1 LPSDHRQQRHPLAF
15 GAGKPYLRF
24 RNDVKNGENFMAGK
38 LLSIGECMVEL
49 MQAEGDLLRKG
60 YAGDTFNTAYYAR
73 TFLPADWT
81 VDYLTAVGTDT
92 VSNEMLAFI
101 EKTGVGTNQIRRV
114 EGRSPGLYM
123 IHLKDGERSFSYWR
137 SVSAAKTLADDANHL
152 RAAIEGSDI
161 IVFSGITLAILA
173 PSAVETLLSE
183 LRRAKAA
190 GKLVVFDPNIRSRL
204 WDDKQYMLDTISA
217 GARAASMVMPSF
229 DDEADH
235 FGDADVAATIARY
248 RGLGVEN
255 IVVKDGPKGVTLSF
269 GDAPLQFVPSA
280 NVDKIVD
287 TTSAGDSFN
296 GAFLARYA
304 VDGDPVKA
312 AGFAASAAA
321 AVIQH
326 HGALVSRDKLPS
338 A

>member
-1 LPSDHRQQRHPLAF
+1 
-15 GAGKPYLRF
+15 
-24 RNDVKNGENFMAGK
+24 MART

-60 YAGDTFNTAYYAR
+60 YAGDSFNTAYYAR
-73 TFLPADWT
+73 RFLPADWS

-92 VSNEMLAFI
+92 VSDDMLAFI
-101 EKTGVGTNQIRRV
+101 ETTGVGTRHIRRV

-137 SVSAAKTLADDANHL
+137 SVSAAKTLADDADHL
-152 RAAIEGSDI
+152 RGAIETADI

-173 PSAVETLLSE
+173 PDAVETLLSE

-190 GKLVVFDPNIRSRL
+190 GKLVVFDPNIRARL
-204 WDDKQYMLDTISA
+204 WDDRQRMLDTISD
-217 GARAASMVMPSF
+217 GARAASLVMPSF
-229 DDEADH
+229 DDEATY
-235 FGDADVAATIARY
+235 FGDADIAATIARY
-248 RGLGVEN
+248 RNLGVEH
-255 IVVKDGPKGVTLSF
+255 IVVKDGAKGVTLSF
-269 GDAPLQFVPSA
+269 AGKAEVFVPSQA
-280 NVDKIVD
+280 VDKIVD

-304 VDGDPVKA
+304 VNRDAKA
-312 AGFAASAAA
+312 AAEFATKAAA

-326 HGALVSRDKLPS
+326 HGALIAADKLPT

>member
-1 LPSDHRQQRHPLAF
+1 
-15 GAGKPYLRF
+15 
-24 RNDVKNGENFMAGK
+24 MAGK

-73 TFLPADWT
+73 LFLPCDWS
-81 VDYLTAVGTDT
+81 VDYLTAVGTDA
-92 VSNEMLAFI
+92 VSDEMLAFI
-101 EKTGVGTNQIRRV
+101 EKTGVGTSSIRRV

-137 SVSAAKTLADDANHL
+137 SVSAAKTLADDASHL
-152 RAAIEGSDI
+152 RTAIEASDI

-190 GKLVVFDPNIRSRL
+190 GKLVVFDPNIRPRL
-204 WDDKQYMLDTISA
+204 WDDKAYMRETVSA
-217 GARAASMVMPSF
+217 GARASSLVMPSF
-229 DDEADH
+229 DDEQAH
-235 FGDADVAATIARY
+235 FGDADIAATIARY
-248 RGLGVEN
+248 RGLGVDN

-280 NVDKIVD
+280 NVEKIVD

-304 VDGDPVKA
+304 TGGDATA
-312 AGFAASAAA
+312 AARFAAEAAA
-321 AVIQH
+321 TVIQH
-326 HGALVSRDKLPS
+326 HGALVSRDTFEASL
-338 A
+338 

>member
-1 LPSDHRQQRHPLAF
+1 MVGR
-15 GAGKPYLRF
+15 
-24 RNDVKNGENFMAGK
+24 

-73 TFLPADWT
+73 LFLPKNWS

-92 VSNEMLAFI
+92 VSDEMLAFI
-101 EKTGVGTNQIRRV
+101 EKTGVGTGHIRRV

-137 SVSAAKTLADDANHL
+137 SVSAAKTLADDADHL
-152 RAAIEGSDI
+152 RAAIEASDI

-190 GKLVVFDPNIRSRL
+190 GKRVVFDPNIRPRL
-204 WDDKQYMLDTISA
+204 WNDKATMLDTISA
-217 GARAASMVMPSF
+217 GARASSLVMPSF
-229 DDEADH
+229 DDEAAH
-235 FGDADVAATIARY
+235 FGDADIAATIARY
-248 RGLGVEN
+248 RALGVEN
-255 IVVKDGPKGVTLSF
+255 IVVKDGAYGVTLSF
-269 GDAPLQFVPSA
+269 GGKAPEFVPSA
-280 NVDKIVD
+280 KVEKIVD

-296 GAFLARYA
+296 GAFLAHHA
-304 VDGDPVKA
+304 IDGDPVAA
-312 AGFAASAAA
+312 AGFAAATAAS
-321 AVIQH
+321 VIQH
-326 HGALVSRDKLPS
+326 HGALVPKEKLERGV
-338 A
+338 